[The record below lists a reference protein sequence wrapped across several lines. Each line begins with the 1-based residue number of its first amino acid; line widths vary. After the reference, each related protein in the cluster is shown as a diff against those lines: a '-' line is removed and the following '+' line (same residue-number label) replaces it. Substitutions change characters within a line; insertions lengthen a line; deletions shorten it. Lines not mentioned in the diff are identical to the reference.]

1 MKSTIFTW
9 FCHAMRALSLLVLA
23 IGIASTASAA
33 TVKTY
38 NFSGT
43 FDFNDPYVTNGSV
56 PLSDDLQQLVGATSF
71 TGSLTF
77 SYTDGS
83 QAVTGWNGP
92 TPDATVDYLEITFPG
107 GYTLART
114 APTVVNH
121 ILSDST
127 EDYASFD
134 IGNFGQPTP
143 PAVSFQPNALLDTM
157 GLGVTFDSPP
167 ATLDTFDLTS
177 PEISSRFLYV
187 IVLLEDPQNPGTF
200 GPTHNRFPISSISLV
215 PEPSAFGLVAAG
227 LAGLLFARRRRKGHL
242 EWISNTDGDTKSIF
256 N

>member
-1 MKSTIFTW
+1 MKPTFYALL
-9 FCHAMRALSLLVLA
+9 CHALRALALLAVP
-23 IGIASTASAA
+23 IGIASMVSAA

-38 NFSGT
+38 NFGGT
-43 FDFNDPYVTNGSV
+43 FDFNDFYVTNGGA
-56 PLSDDLQQLVGATSF
+56 PLSDDLQQLAGATSF
-71 TGSLTF
+71 TGSLTY

-92 TPDATVDYLEITFPG
+92 TPGATVDFLEITFPG

-121 ILSDST
+121 ILSDLT
-127 EDYASFD
+127 EGYASFD

-143 PAVSFQPNALLDTM
+143 PAVSFQPNALLDTL

-177 PEISSRFLYV
+177 PDISSRFLYV

-200 GPTHNRFPISSISLV
+200 GPTHNRFPISSITLV
-215 PEPSAFGLVAAG
+215 PEPSAFGLAAAG
-227 LAGLLFARRRRKGHL
+227 LAGMLLARRRREGHL
-242 EWISNTDGDTKSIF
+242 NRAFNTNSETKSIF